1 MGLAA
6 VVLLIL
12 KISIILSVLAIGLR
26 ATFAEATY
34 LFRHPAQLVRALLSL
49 NVLMLLFALAVSA
62 AFNLHPAVKIALVAL
77 AVSPVPPIFPN
88 KAFKAGGGE
97 NYTIGLLAAT
107 AALSVILIPL
117 AMEICERI
125 AGKPLTMTARSVFSM
140 VLTTVLLPLLVGI
153 GVRALAPKLAERV
166 ASPLA
171 KAALVLLVASALP
184 VLFGMARPMLSLIGN
199 GTILG
204 LSAFALVAFVVGHLL
219 GGPEPANRTTLA
231 LATASR
237 HPAIALA
244 IAHTNFP
251 EQKLAA
257 PVVFMYLILS
267 GVLSGVYL
275 AWVKR
280 HEVALTPPER
290 DHAVKV

>member
-1 MGLAA
+1 MSLAA
-6 VVLLIL
+6 IVLLVL
-12 KISIILSVLAIGLR
+12 KLSIMLSVLAIGLK
-26 ATFAEATY
+26 ATLAEVTY

-49 NVLMLLFALAVSA
+49 NVLMLLFALALSV
-62 AFNLHPAVKIALVAL
+62 AFDLHPAVKIALVAL

-97 NYTIGLLAAT
+97 DYTIGLLAAT

-125 AGKPLTMTARSVFSM
+125 AGVPLTMTARSVFSL

-171 KAALVLLVASALP
+171 KVAIVLLVASALP
-184 VLFGMARPMLSLIGN
+184 VLIGMARPMLSLIGD

-204 LSAFALVAFVVGHLL
+204 LSAFAVVAFVVGHLL

-280 HEVALTPPER
+280 HDVGHPAGETN
-290 DHAVKV
+290 HAVKA